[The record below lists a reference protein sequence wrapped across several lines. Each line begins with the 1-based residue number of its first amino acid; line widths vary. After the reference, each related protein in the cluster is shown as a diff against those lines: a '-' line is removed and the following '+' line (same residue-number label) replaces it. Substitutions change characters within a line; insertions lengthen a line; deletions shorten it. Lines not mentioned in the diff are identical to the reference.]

1 MTFLLPL
8 LVLLLVIP
16 VAVIVAVYT
25 TVIATYWLEIRHS
38 ARHNPPDLPA
48 VR

>member
-16 VAVIVAVYT
+16 IAVILAVYT
-25 TVIATYWLEIRHS
+25 TVIATYWVEIRHS

-48 VR
+48 VN

>member
-1 MTFLLPL
+1 MNFLLPL

-25 TVIATYWLEIRHS
+25 TVIATYWVEIRHS
-38 ARHNPPDLPA
+38 ARRNPPDLPA